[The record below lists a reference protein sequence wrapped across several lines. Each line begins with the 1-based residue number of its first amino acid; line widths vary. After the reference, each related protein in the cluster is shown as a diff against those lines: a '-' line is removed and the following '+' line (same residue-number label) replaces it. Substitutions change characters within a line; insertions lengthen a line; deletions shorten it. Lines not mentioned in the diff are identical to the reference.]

1 MTNQTTI
8 AVLGAGRWGKHLVRN
23 FHQHSQARLQA
34 VVDPNSERL
43 AAVKQRYN
51 LDARVTLTSDW
62 QSVLPQ
68 VEAVAIATPAS
79 THYSLIKAALEH
91 KCHVLAEKPLT
102 LEPNQCWELYHF
114 AEQQQ
119 RQLVVD
125 HTYLFNPA
133 VVRGKEVVS
142 SGCLGE
148 LRYGYA
154 ARTNLGPVR
163 QDVDAMWDLAI
174 HDITIFNSWLGEI
187 PVRVRAWG
195 TTWLQ
200 AGNRDVVWAELTYP
214 SGFQAT
220 IHVSWNNPDKQR
232 RLGVVGSQGTL
243 IFDEMLT
250 ETPLRI
256 EYGSFA
262 QKGDRFM
269 PVDVRRE
276 VVQLEAAEPLGK
288 VCDHFLA
295 CVRENR
301 RSGISSGQVGAE
313 LVAILRAIA
322 ESLKQQ
328 GQAMEISDC

>member
-8 AVLGAGRWGKHLVRN
+8 AVLGAGRWGNHLVRN
-23 FHQHSQARLQA
+23 FHQHPQARLLA

-43 AAVKQRYN
+43 AAVQERYN

-79 THYSLIKAALEH
+79 THYSLIKAALEQN
-91 KCHVLAEKPLT
+91 CHVLAEKPLT
-102 LEPNQCWELYHF
+102 LDNNECRSLCHLADQL
-114 AEQQQ
+114 QL
-119 RQLVVD
+119 QLVVD

-200 AGNRDVVWAELTYP
+200 AGLADVVWVILTYP

-220 IHVSWNNPDKQR
+220 IHVSWSNPDKQR
-232 RLGVVGSQGTL
+232 RLGVVGSQGSL

-276 VVQLEAAEPLGK
+276 VVQVEAAEPLGK

-295 CVRENR
+295 CVHANR
-301 RSGISSGQVGAE
+301 RSDISSGQVGAQ

-322 ESLKQQ
+322 ESLNQQ
-328 GQAMEISDC
+328 GQPIEISDC

>member
-8 AVLGAGRWGKHLVRN
+8 AVLGAGRWGNHLVRN
-23 FHQHSQARLQA
+23 FHQHPQARLLA

-43 AAVKQRYN
+43 AAVQERYK
-51 LDARVTLTSDW
+51 LDASVTLTSDW

-79 THYSLIKAALEH
+79 THYSLIKAALEQ

-102 LEPNQCWELYHF
+102 LEPNECWELCHL
-114 AEQQQ
+114 AEQLQL
-119 RQLVVD
+119 QLVVD
-125 HTYLFNPA
+125 HTYLFNRA
-133 VVRGKEVVS
+133 VMRGQEVVS

-174 HDITIFNSWLGEI
+174 HDIAIFNNWLGET
-187 PVRVRAWG
+187 PVMVQANG
-195 TTWLQ
+195 NSWLQ
-200 AGNRDVVWAELTYP
+200 AGLADVVWVKLIYE

-220 IHVSWNNPDKQR
+220 IHLCWSNPDKQR
-232 RLGVVGSQGTL
+232 RLSVVGSQGSL

-256 EYGSFA
+256 EYGSFVE
-262 QKGDRFM
+262 KGDRFV

-276 VVQLEAAEPLGK
+276 VVQVEAAEPLGK

-295 CVRENR
+295 CTRENR
-301 RSGISSGQVGAE
+301 RSDISSGQVGAE
-313 LVAILRAIA
+313 LVAILRAIT
-322 ESLKQQ
+322 ESLNQQ
-328 GQAMEISDC
+328 GQAIAI

>member
-8 AVLGAGRWGKHLVRN
+8 AVLGAGRWGNHLVRN
-23 FHQHSQARLQA
+23 FHQHPQARLLA

-43 AAVKQRYN
+43 AAVQERYN

-79 THYSLIKAALEH
+79 THYRLIKAALEH

-102 LEPNQCWELYHF
+102 LDNNECLELSDF

-174 HDITIFNSWLGEI
+174 HDIAIFNSWLGEN
-187 PVRVRAWG
+187 PVRVQANG
-195 TTWLQ
+195 NSWLQ
-200 AGNRDVVWAELTYP
+200 AGLADVVWVNLTYQG
-214 SGFQAT
+214 GFQAT
-220 IHVSWNNPDKQR
+220 LHLCWNNPDKQR
-232 RLGVVGSQGTL
+232 RLSLVGSQGSL

-262 QKGDRFM
+262 QKGDRFV

-276 VVQLEAAEPLGK
+276 VVKVEAAEPLGK
-288 VCDHFLA
+288 VCDHFLT

-301 RSGISSGQVGAE
+301 RSDISSGQMGAE
-313 LVAILRAIA
+313 LVAILRAIT
-322 ESLKQQ
+322 ESLHQQ
-328 GQAMEISDC
+328 GQAIAGVK

>member
-1 MTNQTTI
+1 VQ
-8 AVLGAGRWGKHLVRN
+8 
-23 FHQHSQARLQA
+23 
-34 VVDPNSERL
+34 ERY
-43 AAVKQRYN
+43 K
-51 LDARVTLTSDW
+51 LDASVTLTSDW

-68 VEAVAIATPAS
+68 VEAVAIATPAQS
-79 THYSLIKAALEH
+79 HYSLIKAALEH

-114 AEQQQ
+114 SEQQQ

-133 VVRGKEVVS
+133 VVQGREVVS

-163 QDVDAMWDLAI
+163 QDVDVLWDLAI
-174 HDITIFNSWLGEI
+174 HDIAILNSWLGEN
-187 PVRVRAWG
+187 PVRVQANG
-195 TTWLQ
+195 NSWLQ
-200 AGNRDVVWAELTYP
+200 AGLADVVWANLIYE

-220 IHVSWNNPDKQR
+220 LHLCWSNPDKQR
-232 RLGVVGSQGTL
+232 RLSVVGSQGSL

-262 QKGDRFM
+262 EKGDRFV

-276 VVQLEAAEPLGK
+276 VVQVEAAEPLGK

-295 CVRENR
+295 CARENR

-313 LVAILRAIA
+313 LVATLRAIT
-322 ESLKQQ
+322 ESLNQQ
-328 GQAMEISDC
+328 GQAIAIAH

>member
-8 AVLGAGRWGKHLVRN
+8 AVLGAGRWGNHLVRN
-23 FHQHSQARLQA
+23 FHQHPQARLLA
-34 VVDPNSERL
+34 VADPNWERL
-43 AAVKQRYN
+43 VAVKQRYN
-51 LDARVTLTSDW
+51 LDAKVTLTSDW
-62 QSVLPQ
+62 QSLLPQ
-68 VEAVAIATPAS
+68 VEAVAIATPAKS
-79 THYSLIKAALEH
+79 HYRLIKAALEH

-102 LEPNQCWELYHF
+102 LEPDKCLELSHL

-163 QDVDAMWDLAI
+163 QDLDALWDLAI
-174 HDITIFNSWLGEI
+174 HDIAIFNSWLGET
-187 PVRVRAWG
+187 PVRVQANG
-195 TTWLQ
+195 NSWLQ
-200 AGNRDVVWAELTYP
+200 AGLADVVWVKLIYE

-220 IHVSWNNPDKQR
+220 LHLCWSNPDKQR
-232 RLGVVGSQGTL
+232 RLSLVGSQGSL

-262 QKGDRFM
+262 EKGDRFV

-276 VVQLEAAEPLGK
+276 VVQVEAAEPLGK

-295 CVRENR
+295 CVGENR
-301 RSGISSGQVGAE
+301 RSGISSGQVGAQ
-313 LVAILRAIA
+313 LVAILRAIT
-322 ESLKQQ
+322 ESRDRQ
-328 GQAMEISDC
+328 GQPISI